1 MFNIKI
7 VTTMSKVKDLLK
19 CFDGEFLNAFF
30 GLIIALALSIGI
42 QSFFFWFGELS
53 STPENVGYFLD
64 IGVFVIWVLF
74 ASNADN
80 SDLFPFKGTK
90 EKGAIYLNAVWVATV
105 GVYAYMFCAID
116 VWAPALCFVVML
128 WGWIMLKK
136 LYADTDILSYTVGIS
151 LFYCIGTYVAML
163 LNGIAPLVD
172 VYGIVLLALAALIV
186 WFKPVFE

>member
-1 MFNIKI
+1 MRKG
-7 VTTMSKVKDLLK
+7 KDLLK

-30 GLIIALALSIGI
+30 GLIVALALSIGI

-74 ASNADN
+74 ASNTDDA
-80 SDLFPFKGTK
+80 DLFPFKGTK
-90 EKGAIYLNAVWVATV
+90 EKGVIYLNVVWAATI
-105 GVYAYMFCAID
+105 GAYAYMFCAID
-116 VWAPALCFVVML
+116 AWALALCLVVML
-128 WGWIMLKK
+128 WGWIMLEK
-136 LYADTDILSYTVGIS
+136 LSANTDILSYTIGIS

-163 LNGIAPLVD
+163 LNGIAPFID
-172 VYGIVLLALAALIV
+172 VYGITLLSLAALIV